1 VTDTSIL
8 EPDWKQVWVDVAHR
22 LSEHRAAGRGLL
34 LTEDSVRWC
43 TVLALESLGVSP
55 DRPAIEVL
63 TPVLAGGKLDLT
75 VDGSGGT
82 VIELKYPRASR
93 TGISP
98 DTMTLG
104 ELIRDFLL
112 VAAALAL

>member
-1 VTDTSIL
+1 
-8 EPDWKQVWVDVAHR
+8 
-22 LSEHRAAGRGLL
+22 
-34 LTEDSVRWC
+34 VRWC

-55 DRPAIEVL
+55 DRLAIEVL

>member
-1 VTDTSIL
+1 
-8 EPDWKQVWVDVAHR
+8 
-22 LSEHRAAGRGLL
+22 
-34 LTEDSVRWC
+34 
-43 TVLALESLGVSP
+43 
-55 DRPAIEVL
+55 
-63 TPVLAGGKLDLT
+63 LDLT

>member
-1 VTDTSIL
+1 V
-8 EPDWKQVWVDVAHR
+8 V
-22 LSEHRAAGRGLL
+22 HRAG
-34 LTEDSVRWC
+34 
-43 TVLALESLGVSP
+43 LESLGVSP
-55 DRPAIEVL
+55 DRLAIEVL